1 VLVAAAAVAALACG
15 GDDDGMGPRGSGTVE
30 VTATTTGAE
39 PDADGYTVTLGTESM
54 AIGVSETVTF
64 WNVSPGAASAEL
76 SGLSFTCDVASDNPV
91 SVTVTAGETATA
103 GFDVSCPPP
112 QLAFFSDRQSDVD
125 IFIMYSDGTQVSNLS
140 NNPATETF
148 FAWSPDGSQILFVS
162 DRDGNSELYVMDA
175 DGSNQTNLTNH
186 VANDTYGE
194 FSPDGIRIAFTSHRD
209 VNSEICIM
217 NANGSDQTRVT
228 NNPALDAFPRWRP

>member
-1 VLVAAAAVAALACG
+1 
-15 GDDDGMGPRGSGTVE
+15 
-30 VTATTTGAE
+30 
-39 PDADGYTVTLGTESM
+39 
-54 AIGVSETVTF
+54 
-64 WNVSPGAASAEL
+64 
-76 SGLSFTCDVASDNPV
+76 
-91 SVTVTAGETATA
+91 
-103 GFDVSCPPP
+103 
-112 QLAFFSDRQSDVD
+112 
-125 IFIMYSDGTQVSNLS
+125 
-140 NNPATETF
+140 
-148 FAWSPDGSQILFVS
+148 
-162 DRDGNSELYVMDA
+162 MDA